1 MVGVI
6 CPGSYKSKA
15 MLKHISKSILKLAG
29 WQLDVVQPKEKKYVM
44 IGAPHTTNWDFPLA
58 LLTFWTL
65 RQKIHWVG
73 KKEMFWGPLHYLFT
87 SVGGIPVD
95 RSKSTG
101 FIEQI
106 ADRFDQAD
114 EMVLAI
120 SPEGSRSKTDHWK
133 SGFYHIAVSAKVPIC
148 LAFVDFSSKT
158 LGFTKV
164 VYPTGDIDADMEV
177 IADFYKD
184 LKGKK
189 PQNQGPIR
197 LRK

>member
-1 MVGVI
+1 
-6 CPGSYKSKA
+6 
-15 MLKHISKSILKLAG
+15 MLKFIAQTILNLAG
-29 WQLDVVQPKEKKYVM
+29 WRLDVVQPEAKKYVM

-65 RQKIHWVG
+65 QQKINWVG

-87 SVGGIPVD
+87 FLGGIPVD
-95 RSKSTG
+95 RSKSSG

-106 ADRFDQAD
+106 ANRFDQAD
-114 EMVLAI
+114 EMILAI
-120 SPEGSRSKTDHWK
+120 SPEGTRAKTAHWK

-148 LAFVDFSSKT
+148 LAYVDFSRKT
-158 LGFTKV
+158 LGFSRV
-164 VYPTGDIDADMEV
+164 IHPSGNIDTDMQL
-177 IADFYKD
+177 IADFYQD
-184 LKGKK
+184 IKGKH